1 MDDIAK
7 TVLITPFG
15 LYELCH
21 MPFGLRN
28 AAQIFQ
34 WFIDNVYRDLDDI
47 LAASSSLDE
56 HLQHLQTLFQHLSDH
71 VLVINPAKWE
81 FGKSEVHFL
90 SHTISTAGI
99 LLFYEISGLSL
110 LLGKPA
116 QREGAR
122 TGLRSYARCSTLPYP
137 EIPE

>member
-71 VLVINPAKWE
+71 VLVINPAKCE

-99 LLFYEISGLSL
+99 RPHITRVEAVHAFPVSQD
-110 LLGKPA
+110 KN
-116 QREGAR
+116 
-122 TGLRSYARCSTLPYP
+122 
-137 EIPE
+137 